1 MACPHG
7 FIVEIEPFGQRDDVP
22 TKPKERPSELFSRRT
37 RSADLS
43 NWPAVLG
50 YDDLLASA
58 HRIQKRPAIGP
69 ELAHRNGYRRQ
80 VIAMKCHSAQAN
92 GTIPFC
98 TCLYNIWRLVGK
110 KSAYL

>member
-1 MACPHG
+1 MACTHG

-22 TKPKERPSELFSRRT
+22 TKSKERPSELLSRRT

-69 ELAHRNGYRRQ
+69 ELAHRNCYRRQ
-80 VIAMKCHSAQAN
+80 VIATKCHPAQAN
-92 GTIPFC
+92 GTIPCC
-98 TCLYNIWRLVGK
+98 TCLYTIRRPAGK
-110 KSAYL
+110 QSATR